1 MPNTTAGTG
10 ATKGSTVDPV
20 QRAVELVTQSVD
32 EWTTATKSSFD
43 RALAGKY
50 SGQDLVD
57 DLSGAVARGV
67 RDWARMFTAAANLL
81 TAVATAPVPGEPK
94 PGERPP
100 TTTPAS
106 ATARAAKAPRTRAPS

>member
-10 ATKGSTVDPV
+10 TTKASPVDPV

-50 SGQDLVD
+50 SAEDLVG

-67 RDWARMFTAAANLL
+67 RDWARMFTAAADLL
-81 TAVATAPVPGEPK
+81 TSVATAPVPEEAK

-100 TTTPAS
+100 TATPATG
-106 ATARAAKAPRTRAPS
+106 TARAAKAPTKRARS